1 MSSSDHFDYVWQRFE
16 KETPSYEEA
25 LIQNG
30 LFPIRNQEHIRVIK
44 IEGMNNIMNIDDE
57 NYRYY
62 LDPDDSDNST
72 LKLSDS
78 DEETE
83 V

>member
-1 MSSSDHFDYVWQRFE
+1 MLLYTDMKFS
-16 KETPSYEEA
+16 
-25 LIQNG
+25 
-30 LFPIRNQEHIRVIK
+30 
-44 IEGMNNIMNIDDE
+44 
-57 NYRYY
+57 
-62 LDPDDSDNST
+62 DPDDSDNST

>member
-1 MSSSDHFDYVWQRFE
+1 MVFFLY
-16 KETPSYEEA
+16 ETKTILELSK
-25 LIQNG
+25 LKVG
-30 LFPIRNQEHIRVIK
+30 H
-44 IEGMNNIMNIDDE
+44 NNFIHH
-57 NYRYY
+57 YY
-62 LDPDDSDNST
+62 FFLDPDDSDNST

>member
-44 IEGMNNIMNIDDE
+44 IEGMNNIMNIGE